1 MKLHEGDKVVISES
15 AHEYNRKHIG
25 KVGVI
30 ESTFRTRN
38 KTMMFGVRLE
48 NLHNLSSSK
57 GLFWFKYKSLSPY
70 NPEPTLTESEEIT
83 MYSEFAVAEI
93 RFLDKKETHSN
104 AYALY
109 DLHIGVNDKVVVSTG
124 HSGFALAEVM
134 SITAD
139 PLDRKRVTCGRE
151 IVCKVDF
158 TQYEVRQT
166 NIQRAKELQKQMND
180 KVKDLQTLSLY
191 ELFAQTDPG
200 MKALLDE
207 YKSIICPTKVCE
219 TDE

>member
-1 MKLHEGDKVVISES
+1 MKFHEGDKVIISET
-15 AHEYNRKHIG
+15 AHEYHWKHIG

-30 ESTFRTRN
+30 ESIFRTKN
-38 KTMMFGVRLE
+38 KTKMFGVRLE

-57 GLFWFKYKSLSPY
+57 GLFWFRYHSLSPY
-70 NPEPTLTESEEIT
+70 NPESTLIESEEII
-83 MYSEFAVAEI
+83 MYPEFAVAEI
-93 RFLDKKETHSN
+93 RFLDKKETHNN
-104 AYALY
+104 AYALHDY
-109 DLHIGVNDKVVVSTG
+109 TIEVGDKVVVSTG

-139 PLDRKRVTCGRE
+139 PLARKRVTCGRE

-166 NIQRAKELQKQMND
+166 NIQRAKELQAQMNA

-207 YKSIICPTKVCE
+207 FKSLTCPKVCE